1 MNERVKAVI
10 RIAALFIT
18 AINALLVAKGINPLP
33 FDESLVTEV
42 ACYIVAG
49 LAAVWNWWKN
59 NNITDEAITAQWYLE
74 DLKRK
79 N

>member
-1 MNERVKAVI
+1 MTERVKAVI

-33 FDESLVTEV
+33 FNESLVTEV

-49 LAAVWNWWKN
+49 IVAVWNWWKN
-59 NNITDEAITAQWYLE
+59 NNITETAIEAQAYFN
-74 DLKRK
+74 DLKK
-79 N
+79 NH